1 MNKVN
6 FFLICILFF
15 LFSYSKSQSQDKIP
29 SIEVYGNAS
38 IKVIPDIISFSLS
51 IESTKDN
58 VLTAKNEN
66 DRSVSKVLD
75 VLKDRGVLEKDIQ
88 TGGIRI
94 YKNSISDY
102 ENKKVNEYTV
112 NNNIWF
118 LLKDVSKYYEITT
131 EIIKIEHVLI
141 TNSSFDYSNI
151 IETRKHAR
159 EQALIAA
166 KSKAV
171 EMASLLDQ
179 DLGKPLTVTE
189 EPVYDYF
196 PSPFNSVTQQG
207 TQNYTS
213 TSYTLQEGTINVTA
227 KVKIIFEL
235 ISKR

>member
-1 MNKVN
+1 MNKLN
-6 FFLICILFF
+6 FFLICLLFILI
-15 LFSYSKSQSQDKIP
+15 SGSKSQSQDKIP

-38 IKVIPDIISFSLS
+38 IKVVPDIINFSLN
-51 IESTKDN
+51 IETANDN

-66 DRSVSKVLD
+66 DRSVNKVLD
-75 VLKDRGVLEKDIQ
+75 VLKDKGILEKDIQ
-88 TGGIRI
+88 TGGIKI
-94 YKNSISDY
+94 YKNYISDY
-102 ENKKVNEYTV
+102 ENKKFNEYTV
-112 NNNIWF
+112 NNSIWF
-118 LLKDVSKYYEITT
+118 ALKDVSKYYEITT

-151 IETRKHAR
+151 IEIRKHAR
-159 EQALIAA
+159 EQALIGA

-179 DLGKPLTVTE
+179 DLGKPLFVSE

-213 TSYTLQEGTINVTA
+213 TSYTLQEGTINVAA
-227 KVKIIFEL
+227 KVKVIFEL
-235 ISKR
+235 VNRP